1 MTWPY
6 LVVLGAL
13 VVADVLLILELRAAR
28 KEMRAIRGTVPAWVG
43 AAIAIN
49 VLIAAAKSG
58 ARNGDDL

>member
-13 VVADVLLILELRAAR
+13 VIADVLLIVELRAAR

-43 AAIAIN
+43 AAIAVN
-49 VLIAAAKSG
+49 VLIAAARGCEKKD
-58 ARNGDDL
+58 ADL